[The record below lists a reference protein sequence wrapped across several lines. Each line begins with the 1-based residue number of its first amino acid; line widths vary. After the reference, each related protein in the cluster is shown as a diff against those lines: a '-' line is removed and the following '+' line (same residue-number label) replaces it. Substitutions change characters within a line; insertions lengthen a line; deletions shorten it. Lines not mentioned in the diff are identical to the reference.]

1 MRRIFITGASS
12 GIGAALALYYAKRGD
27 QLALVGRR
35 EAVLRALRD
44 SLPVPAGNEGG
55 EGQVVDDSTRSF
67 SDEHGDGQV
76 VAGLNRPFRDEHGE
90 DASQASTQTF
100 THRIYV
106 LDVRDRQALHAAA
119 HDFLRDGP
127 VDIVIG
133 CAGISVGTLTEELD
147 DFQVFEAV
155 VATNLTATVATFEPF
170 VAAMKQRGQGVL
182 VGVSSVAAVRGLP
195 GAGAYSAS
203 KAAVRAYCES
213 LRVEL
218 GPSGVKVVTLAP
230 GFIQTPMTAH
240 NPYKMPFLM
249 PVGVFAA
256 KAAQAIDRGVSYKV
270 IPWQMGWV
278 ARLLRLVPDW
288 LYDRVA
294 VRRKRKPR
302 SPAK

>member
-12 GIGAALALYYAKRGD
+12 GIGAALALYYARQGD
-27 QLALVGRR
+27 QLALLGRR
-35 EAVLRALRD
+35 EAVLRALSD
-44 SLPVPAGNEGG
+44 SLPVPARNEGD
-55 EGQVVDDSTRSF
+55 EGI
-67 SDEHGDGQV
+67 
-76 VAGLNRPFRDEHGE
+76 
-90 DASQASTQTF
+90 SQAVTQAPA
-100 THRIYV
+100 HSIYA
-106 LDVRDRQALHAAA
+106 LDVRDRQALHDAA

-127 VDIVIG
+127 VDIVIA

-155 VATNLTATVATFEPF
+155 MATNLNATVATFEPF
-170 VAAMKQRGQGVL
+170 IAAMKQRGHGVL

-249 PVGVFAA
+249 PADIFAG
-256 KAAQAIDRGVSYKV
+256 KAAQAIDGGISYRV

-302 SPAK
+302 SSAR

>member
-12 GIGAALALYYAKRGD
+12 GIGAALALYYAKQGD

-44 SLPVPAGNEGG
+44 SLPVPAANEGG
-55 EGQVVDDSTRSF
+55 ETQVVDGSTRSF
-67 SDEHGDGQV
+67 SDEHGEGRV

-155 VATNLTATVATFEPF
+155 VATNLNATVATFEPF

-278 ARLLRLVPDW
+278 AWLLRLVPDW

-302 SPAK
+302 SSEK